1 MGINISCKTN
11 TIPGGYTIFGDRCET
26 KTLDPN
32 FSFTIFNT
40 AAALPIA
47 WDTIAENN
55 TFLSRSYLSVLEK
68 SAPENMECHFI
79 GLFKDDELCGIAL
92 MQYINLSRLNAF
104 VEEKKSF
111 CIKDYIFK
119 KFSSHIIVIGNNTL
133 TGQNAYLLTGDITEA
148 TALSLL
154 KKALQQ
160 MAREYRKK
168 CIYINLLAIKDFN
181 RKELPNFKAAGFK
194 GYYEFCTQPNMIF
207 DIRENWNSID
217 DYLAD
222 LNTKYRTQYNRARK
236 KAEGIEKRKL
246 TLEEIREQQDR
257 IHELYLT
264 VAGNASFNTFHL
276 PKDHFEMFKQELKED
291 FLFYAY
297 FLEGK
302 LVGFNT
308 LIKNGADMDTYFL
321 GYDDS
326 IQREKML
333 YLNMLYDM
341 VSYAIKKQFRH
352 VIFARSA
359 MEIKSSVGAKAEPVY
374 GMIKHTNPI
383 LNAFMAR
390 LFPYF
395 DPKVEWKERSPFK

>member
-1 MGINISCKTN
+1 MDQK
-11 TIPGGYTIFGDRCET
+11 
-26 KTLDPN
+26 
-32 FSFTIFNT
+32 FSFSIFNC
-40 AAALPIA
+40 AEALPLA
-47 WDTIAENN
+47 WDAIAEKN
-55 TFLSRSYLSVLEK
+55 TFLTRSYLALLEK
-68 SAPENMECHFI
+68 AAPENMECHFV
-79 GLFKDDELCGIAL
+79 GLFKDGELCGIAL
-92 MQYINLSRLNAF
+92 AQYINLRGIDTF
-104 VEEKKSF
+104 KKSF
-111 CIKDYIFK
+111 SIKDYIFK

-133 TGQNAYLLTGDITEA
+133 TGQNAYLLSDTIPETEA
-148 TALSLL
+148 LHLFRQAL
-154 KKALQQ
+154 KQ
-160 MAREYRKK
+160 MARDYRRK

-181 RKELPNFKAAGFK
+181 REELPDFKAAGFK

-207 DIRENWNSID
+207 DIRESWNSID

-246 TLEEIREQQDR
+246 TENEIREQQDR

-276 PKDHFEMFKQELKED
+276 PKNHFEIFKQQLKED
-291 FLFYAY
+291 FLFYGY
-297 FLEGK
+297 FLDGK

-308 LIKNGADMDTYFL
+308 LIKNGTDMDTYFL

-326 IQREKML
+326 IQKEKML

-341 VSYAIKKQFRH
+341 IGYAIKKGFKH
-352 VIFARSA
+352 VVFARSA
-359 MEIKSSVGAKAEPVY
+359 MEIKSSVGAKAEVVY